1 MLSIVDILLMV
12 AKDNTKKL
20 SLNDSI
26 KILKEITLI

>member
-12 AKDNTKKL
+12 AKDNIKRL
-20 SLNDSI
+20 ALNDTI